1 MNRAFSAR
9 RDLQAG
15 ERQGGGALAWLQS
28 PLALLAALV
37 VMSRVVVLEIGALA
51 YRYLPHAWVQT
62 VPGYLVPPSGYWSQS
77 LLGVWAH
84 WDGFWYLSIATL
96 GYTGR
101 AVATAFFPLYPLLV
115 HLFGG
120 TDVSGLVVSF
130 ASFLGGSWLI
140 YQIARRELGSDAAWY
155 TIVALAFFPSSF
167 YFTAVYPEALV
178 LLLSAGA
185 LYLLSL
191 GRVGWAA
198 LIAGIASAASVD
210 GILLGLPILITLWQQ
225 HRPWR
230 EWLSLLLVP
239 LGLLAYMVY
248 LTFAF
253 GSPLTFQHAQA
264 HWGRSFAPLWT
275 TFSLAARDFWRHFPQ
290 LAWPHLFA
298 TGEPLVVISNTWNL
312 LFTLLGLVL
321 LYYAIRRLR
330 PALWSYALVVLLVPL
345 FYPSNGVPL
354 MSAPRFLLSAWPIF
368 LAAGLFLKEH
378 PRWARPLLW
387 ASVACGGLFVALFA
401 TAHWVA

>member
-9 RDLQAG
+9 KALQT
-15 ERQGGGALAWLQS
+15 RQEGDGSPLAWLQS
-28 PLALLAALV
+28 PIALLAALV
-37 VMSRVVVLEIGALA
+37 VMSRILVVELGALA
-51 YRYLPHAWVQT
+51 YRFFPHAWVQT

-96 GYTGR
+96 GYGGR
-101 AVATAFFPLYPLLV
+101 AVATAFFPLYPLV
-115 HLFGG
+115 VRLFGG
-120 TDVSGLVVSF
+120 TDVSGILVSF
-130 ASFLGGSWLI
+130 ACFLAGSWLI
-140 YQIARRELGSDAAWY
+140 YQIARRELGPDAAWY

-178 LLLSAGA
+178 LLLSAAA

-191 GRVGWAA
+191 GRIGWAA
-198 LIAGIASAASVD
+198 LLAGIASAASVD
-210 GILLGLPILITLWQQ
+210 GVLIGLPILLTLYQQ
-225 HRPWR
+225 RRPWR

-239 LGLLAYMVY
+239 LGLLAYMAY
-248 LTFAF
+248 LFFAF

-264 HWGRSFAPLWT
+264 HWGRSFALPWT
-275 TFSLAARDFWRHFPQ
+275 TFWIGIRDFWRHMPQ

-312 LFTLLGLVL
+312 VFALLGLLL

-378 PRWARPLLW
+378 PRWTRPLLW
-387 ASVACGGLFVALFA
+387 ASIACGGVFVALFT